1 MDSGS
6 GSKINEVHDQSLE
19 TSQSA
24 RAKPKEIVS
33 ENNEFPNPKRK
44 VIGAIVLWMVYV
56 IASIVTFFIVDAELG
71 PDSDLIKLYTA
82 NF

>member
-6 GSKINEVHDQSLE
+6 GIKINEVQDQSLE

-24 RAKPKEIVS
+24 EPNGVVS

>member
-1 MDSGS
+1 LDIGS
-6 GSKINEVHDQSLE
+6 GSKINEAQDHQNLE

-24 RAKPKEIVS
+24 AEPLS

-44 VIGAIVLWMVYV
+44 VIYVTVIWLIYV

-71 PDSDLIKLYTA
+71 PDSDKIKLYTA